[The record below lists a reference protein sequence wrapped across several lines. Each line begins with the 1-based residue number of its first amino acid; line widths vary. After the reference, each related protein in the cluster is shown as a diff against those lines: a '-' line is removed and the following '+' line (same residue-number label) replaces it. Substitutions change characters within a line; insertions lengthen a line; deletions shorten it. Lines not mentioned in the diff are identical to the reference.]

1 MALTHTAGTSKQSF
15 GSARMV
21 FGSFTGSADLSL
33 VITQAEHGLGQ
44 IDHAACMAS
53 VAANY
58 IVSVNSTTIDV
69 TITFSANQ
77 TSDGQW
83 MLIGR
88 A

>member
-1 MALTHTAGTSKQSF
+1 MALTHTAVTTKQSI
-15 GSARMV
+15 GPLRLA

-33 VITQAEHGLGQ
+33 VITQAEHGMSAV
-44 IDHAACMAS
+44 DMVTAMAS

-58 IVSVNSTTIDV
+58 IVAVNSSTLAV

-83 MLIGR
+83 MIIGR
-88 A
+88 G